1 MKEGLNLK
9 SKDINFEY
17 IEEFVDYLVEKIED
31 NDELFATVVC
41 KFDEAGEI
49 IRYLMAFDDIDF
61 ENIYLE
67 SPDEKGY
74 MDEFCIELWYN
85 DGVVNFSC
93 NPLKVNGKYENPC
106 GDETYLFDNC
116 SSKIIPLCE
125 GSMLYFVSI
134 EDECDCDEDC
144 DCECL
149 CDCHKE
155 DKELST
161 ASSYTINGKPVSKQ
175 EFDKKYAKI
184 VNSYRENMRSTLL
197 DYCSWMDEVNDIL
210 SRLW

>member
-1 MKEGLNLK
+1 MK

-17 IEEFVDYLVEKIED
+17 IEEFVDYIVEEVED

-41 KFDEAGEI
+41 KFDEARDI

-93 NPLKVNGKYENPC
+93 DPLKLNGKYENPC

-125 GSMLYFVSI
+125 GSNLYFVSI
-134 EDECDCDEDC
+134 EEECDCDEDC
-144 DCECL
+144 DCECP

-161 ASSYTINGKPVSKQ
+161 TEKSHYSINGKSVSKEQ
-175 EFDKKYAKI
+175 FDKKYSEIQSK
-184 VNSYRENMRSTLL
+184 YEKNMKRML
-197 DYCSWMDEVNDIL
+197 DDYHSFMDDIDNMFN
-210 SRLW
+210 RIW

>member
-1 MKEGLNLK
+1 MKK
-9 SKDINFEY
+9 KDLNFEY
-17 IEEFVDYLVEKIED
+17 IEEFVDYLVEKVED

-41 KFDEAGEI
+41 KFNEAKEI
-49 IRYLMAFDDIDF
+49 IKYLMMFEDIDF

-74 MDEFCIELWYN
+74 TDEFCMEFWYN

-93 NPLKVNGKYENPC
+93 DPLKVNGKYENPC
-106 GDETYLFDNC
+106 GDETYLFDDC

-125 GSMLYFVSI
+125 GSKLYFVSI
-134 EDECDCDEDC
+134 DDECDC
-144 DCECL
+144 ECP

-161 ASSYTINGKPVSKQ
+161 TEKSHYSINGKSVSK
-175 EFDKKYAKI
+175 EKFDKKYSEIQSK
-184 VNSYRENMRSTLL
+184 YEKNMKRMFD
-197 DYCSWMDEVNDIL
+197 DYHSFIGDIDNIFN
-210 SRLW
+210 RLW

>member
-1 MKEGLNLK
+1 MKSN
-9 SKDINFEY
+9 DINFEY
-17 IEEFVDYLVEKIED
+17 IEEFVDYLVEKVED

-41 KFDEAGEI
+41 KFNEARKI
-49 IRYLMAFDDIDF
+49 IKYLMAFDDADF

-85 DGVVNFSC
+85 DGAVNFSC
-93 NPLKVNGKYENPC
+93 DPLKIDGKYENPC

-125 GSMLYFVSI
+125 GSKLYFVSI
-134 EDECDCDEDC
+134 DEEY
-144 DCECL
+144 DCECP
-149 CDCHKE
+149 CDCRNE

-161 ASSYTINGKPVSKQ
+161 IEKSHYSINGKSVSKE
-175 EFDKKYAKI
+175 EFDKKYSEIQSK
-184 VNSYRENMRSTLL
+184 YEKNMKRMFE
-197 DYCSWMDEVNDIL
+197 DYHSFMDDIDNMFN
-210 SRLW
+210 RLW

>member
-1 MKEGLNLK
+1 MK
-9 SKDINFEY
+9 SKDLNFEY
-17 IEEFVDYLVEKIED
+17 IEEFVDYLVEKVED

-41 KFDEAGEI
+41 KFNEAKEI
-49 IRYLMAFDDIDF
+49 IKYLMMFEDIDF

-93 NPLKVNGKYENPC
+93 DPLKVNGKYENPC
-106 GDETYLFDNC
+106 GDETYLFDDC

-125 GSMLYFVSI
+125 GSELYFVNI
-134 EDECDCDEDC
+134 DDKC
-144 DCECL
+144 DCECP

-161 ASSYTINGKPVSKQ
+161 TEKSYYSINGESVSKEQ
-175 EFDKKYAKI
+175 FDKKYSEIQSKYEKNI
-184 VNSYRENMRSTLL
+184 KRMLDDYHSFITDIDNMFNRI
-197 DYCSWMDEVNDIL
+197 W
-210 SRLW
+210 

>member
-1 MKEGLNLK
+1 MK

-17 IEEFVDYLVEKIED
+17 IEEFVDYLVEKVED

-41 KFDEAGEI
+41 KFNEAKEI
-49 IRYLMAFDDIDF
+49 IKYLMMFEDIDF

-74 MDEFCIELWYN
+74 TDEFCMEFWYN

-93 NPLKVNGKYENPC
+93 DPLKVNGKYENPC
-106 GDETYLFDNC
+106 GDETYLFDDC

-125 GSMLYFVSI
+125 GSKLYFVEI
-134 EDECDCDEDC
+134 EGESNYDEECDKN
-144 DCECL
+144 CL

-161 ASSYTINGKPVSKQ
+161 TEKSHYSINGKSVSKE
-175 EFDKKYAKI
+175 EFDKKYSEIQSKYEK
-184 VNSYRENMRSTLL
+184 NMKRMLENYRSFI
-197 DYCSWMDEVNDIL
+197 NDIDNMFN
-210 SRLW
+210 RLW